1 MNSQFK
7 RGIIEMCVL
16 KIISR
21 KDMYGFELIEN
32 ISQEIEV
39 NENTIYPIL
48 RRLTKQELFDTYT
61 ESMSIGAPRKYY
73 TLTEHGKEKL
83 QEYEDEWKTF
93 LDSVYKILGGAS
105 NEEWLLERI
114 KRFIR

>member
-7 RGIIEMCVL
+7 RGIIEMCVM

-73 TLTEHGKEKL
+73 TLTDLGKKRL
-83 QEYEDEWKTF
+83 DDYEAEWKSF
-93 LDSVYKILGGAS
+93 LDSVYRILGGAS
-105 NEEWLLERI
+105 NER
-114 KRFIR
+114 